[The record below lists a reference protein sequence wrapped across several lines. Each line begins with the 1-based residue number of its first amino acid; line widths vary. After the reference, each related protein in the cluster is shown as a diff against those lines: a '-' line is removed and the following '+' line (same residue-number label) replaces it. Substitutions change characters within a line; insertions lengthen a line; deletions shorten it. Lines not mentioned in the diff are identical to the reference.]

1 MNTNTAL
8 QVTNFDFYRD
18 SLIAIRDNATGEIY
32 TAINY
37 VLRGIGFTELQ
48 IKHLRKKWSKDSI
61 VAGGVQNLS
70 LTMTLDGFRILFV
83 YPYES
88 FHLL

>member
-8 QVTNFDFYRD
+8 QVTNFDFYGD

-48 IKHLRKKWSKDSI
+48 IKHLRKN
-61 VAGGVQNLS
+61 GVK
-70 LTMTLDGFRILFV
+70 IL
-83 YPYES
+83 
-88 FHLL
+88 